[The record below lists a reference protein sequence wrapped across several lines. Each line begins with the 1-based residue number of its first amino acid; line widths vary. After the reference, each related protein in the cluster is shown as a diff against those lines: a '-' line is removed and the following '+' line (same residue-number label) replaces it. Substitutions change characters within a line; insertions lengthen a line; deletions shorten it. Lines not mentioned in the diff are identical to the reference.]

1 MGVLV
6 VGLLKGGSY
15 MRREE
20 LWKAITNVH
29 HAIVNT
35 KIQTAFDFGLRGDD
49 KTAAAEKI
57 VKPFQEWS
65 IFARTTGPAE
75 RQV

>member
-35 KIQTAFDFGLRGDD
+35 KYKRLLILACGEMTKLLPPRR
-49 KTAAAEKI
+49 
-57 VKPFQEWS
+57 S
-65 IFARTTGPAE
+65 
-75 RQV
+75 